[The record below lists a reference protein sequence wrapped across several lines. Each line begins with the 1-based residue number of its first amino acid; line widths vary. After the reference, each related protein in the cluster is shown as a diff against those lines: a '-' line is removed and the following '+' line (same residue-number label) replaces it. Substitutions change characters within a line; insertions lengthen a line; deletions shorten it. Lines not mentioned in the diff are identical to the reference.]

1 MLTVSPCRMYREPS
15 STEASKKSAIKD
27 PSAVA
32 RSSIRRQAT
41 IRRPSRHGDFRGAS
55 HHLDRP
61 NLYNSM
67 FYDTL
72 SGWNVLDRVRSPTRS
87 IGDILAREARELES
101 SSTSPPQDESSNLL
115 GGSANANRREA
126 GQRLL
131 ADAARHSQP
140 GRRLR
145 IPRDTTSVFDLI
157 NRPSPADG
165 PRSQRGS
172 EHPPLTPR
180 FAPAIAYHSAVS
192 SQPNSRRSPFPGSD
206 AAGDGLALPRVPQ
219 LRRAI
224 EQSISDLNR
233 PFHEPTIDGLGDR
246 QRSLSPDDDDYAHNA
261 WETLLT
267 TMTPD
272 ANLPSNESSF
282 ASTSASTTNAS
293 RSGTTATST
302 NSTQTLP
309 SSLDSATANVHLA
322 LDPYPEFL
330 NPCDYPTSSDSESD
344 PELDLEGNRPSR
356 RRRVLPPS
364 RLLDNLRQSHDL
376 NSTMSSQPP
385 IPTISFSFS
394 DPSTDPD
401 FRQMQNIISRFANGD
416 VPDHMWVAAG
426 LPLPPSI
433 GSGLGGGDETR
444 DSDSVEGPR
453 RR

>member
-1 MLTVSPCRMYREPS
+1 MYREPS
-15 STEASKKSAIKD
+15 ATEASKKNAIKD
-27 PSAVA
+27 PSAAA
-32 RSSIRRQAT
+32 RSAIRRQPT
-41 IRRPSRHGDFRGAS
+41 IRRPSRHGTFRGAS
-55 HHLDRP
+55 HRLDRP
-61 NLYNSM
+61 NLVNSM

-72 SGWNVLDRVRSPTRS
+72 SDWNAIERARPSRS
-87 IGDILAREARELES
+87 IGEILAREARELES
-101 SSTSPPQDESSNLL
+101 LSATPRQDESPDLL
-115 GGSANANRREA
+115 AGPTDANRWEV

-145 IPRDTTSVFDLI
+145 IPRDTMLTETV
-157 NRPSPADG
+157 NRPSPRDG
-165 PRSQRGS
+165 PRNQQSS
-172 EHPPLTPR
+172 EHPPFTPR
-180 FAPAIAYHSAVS
+180 FAPAIAYHSAVAP
-192 SQPNSRRSPFPGSD
+192 QPNARRSPFPGLDMS
-206 AAGDGLALPRVPQ
+206 GDLGLPRVPQ

-233 PFHEPTIDGLGDR
+233 PFSEPSIDGLGDR

-282 ASTSASTTNAS
+282 ASTSASATNAP

-344 PELDLEGNRPSR
+344 PEIDFEGNRQAR
-356 RRRVLPPS
+356 RRRGLPRPRFMDS
-364 RLLDNLRQSHDL
+364 LRQSHDI

-385 IPTISFSFS
+385 IPTISFAFS
-394 DPSTDPD
+394 DPSTDPE
-401 FRQMQNIISRFANGD
+401 FRQMQSIVSRFANGD

-426 LPLPPSI
+426 LPLPPGV
-433 GSGLGGGDETR
+433 GSRLGGGDEAR
-444 DSDSVEGPR
+444 DSDSVDGASR
-453 RR
+453 RGNM